1 MSTATER
8 ENVMKHALEAL
19 DIDEAVAGK
28 LATEGFTTPR
38 KIHGSSMDT
47 LEKSMVNQSLLEAD
61 KNWKEWMAYTTANG
75 NKLPKTLD
83 EWKKA
88 FTEDTH
94 DD

>member
-1 MSTATER
+1 
-8 ENVMKHALEAL
+8 MKHVLEVL

-47 LEKSMVNQSLLEAD
+47 LEKAMINQSLLEAD
-61 KNWKEWMAYTTANG
+61 KSNIKDWKEWMACTTANG

-83 EWKKA
+83 E
-88 FTEDTH
+88 
-94 DD
+94 